1 MEKMT
6 YAEYLQENLGIL
18 PIRECMEVIDKAEE
32 GRMSD
37 FEVEQELTPVVGTI
51 LSDLFNHDRE
61 MFEFIL
67 GKIKMAA
74 DTIREREEDI
84 TFTLHPCD
92 DSVDLVQKSEA
103 ILTLIKNGYCLG
115 DHWFDED
122 GVLIVVLG
130 EKE

>member
-18 PIRECMEVIDKAEE
+18 PIKECLEVLDKAGE
-32 GRMSD
+32 GKMND

-61 MFEFIL
+61 MFGYIL
-67 GKIKMAA
+67 EKISMAA

-84 TFTLHPCD
+84 TFKLNPCN
-92 DSVDLVQKSEA
+92 DSVDLVQQSEA

>member
-18 PIRECMEVIDKAEE
+18 SIQECLKVLDKAEE
-32 GRMSD
+32 GKMND

-61 MFEFIL
+61 MFGYIL
-67 GKIKMAA
+67 EKISMAA

-84 TFTLHPCD
+84 TFKLQPCD
-92 DSVDLVQKSEA
+92 DSLDLVQQSEA
-103 ILTLIKNGYCLG
+103 IFNLIRDGYSLG
-115 DHWFDED
+115 DHWLDED
-122 GVLIVVLG
+122 GVLIVVLNKQG
-130 EKE
+130 